1 LAILHAENPNQ
12 RDDPR
17 TQEKKQ
23 RQKEERQQ
31 PEGMHAP
38 STNKL
43 GGVKWME
50 IFRLAKN

>member
-1 LAILHAENPNQ
+1 LAILHAENPNP

-17 TQEKKQ
+17 TQEKKTKTK
-23 RQKEERQQ
+23 RRETTT
-31 PEGMHAP
+31 EGMHAP